1 MNRRRTENRLRTE
14 EHLRLQ
20 SLRARE
26 RDCELL
32 LYGEGEGGG
41 GGDPGKDFARL
52 NRMLDE
58 IRDEMFKILC
68 ENSSNRGKQIPLDP
82 LNRL

>member
-1 MNRRRTENRLRTE
+1 MNRRRSENRSRTE
-14 EHLRLQ
+14 EHLRFQ

-26 RDCELL
+26 RDCEVL
-32 LYGEGEGGG
+32 LYGEGGR
-41 GGDPGKDFARL
+41 DPGKDYARL
-52 NRMLDE
+52 SRMLDE
-58 IRDEMFKILC
+58 IRDEIFKMLC